1 VLSRCPRRMNRSF
14 IARERKAAR
23 PLEQA
28 WRIAYFQGK
37 LEFATHRQRSIKF
50 HREIYAAI
58 EKGDAPKARKIMAD
72 VLQFAEIQTLK
83 VLGIDSGRT
92 RK

>member
-1 VLSRCPRRMNRSF
+1 
-14 IARERKAAR
+14 
-23 PLEQA
+23 
-28 WRIAYFQGK
+28 

-58 EKGDAPKARKIMAD
+58 EKGGAPKARKIMAD
-72 VLQFAEIQTLK
+72 VLQFAEIQTPK